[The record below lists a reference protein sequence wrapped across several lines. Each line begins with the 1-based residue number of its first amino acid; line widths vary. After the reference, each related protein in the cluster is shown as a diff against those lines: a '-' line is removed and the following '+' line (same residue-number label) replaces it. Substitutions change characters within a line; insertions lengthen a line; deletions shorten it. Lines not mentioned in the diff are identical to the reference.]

1 MVTSENTQNNPQTP
15 LSTLFGLIKRV
26 RDDLLLRNSLF
37 IMLTS
42 GIGSATGYLY
52 WVIAARTYSASDV
65 GLVSAIISAMT
76 LTSILSILGFG
87 STIVQNLP
95 HRAAGRDWS
104 ATVNTALVAA
114 SVTSLLGGVVAVTIL
129 ISSPQFGTMANNTAY
144 LAAFLFSIP
153 LWTASTL
160 VDAVFTAERVT
171 GNMLVR
177 NLIFSI
183 LKIVLLVALIPF
195 HIGGLGIFLSWIIS
209 AAVGVGI
216 AFVLIRRLGRS
227 YRFTLRGVWQQLR
240 GINTSLIGHHFINI
254 SGAAP
259 MYMLPLFVTVRL
271 SAANNA
277 YFATTW
283 TLGAQFALI
292 SVAVSVSLF
301 AEGSHTVGNL
311 LKKMSKCFW
320 ILVILMTPIMIIF
333 FIFGRSILGIFGPA
347 YAENGWV
354 LLLLLTFGAV
364 PDATT
369 SVYVS
374 MLRVTKRLRSAA
386 MLNTGMAFL
395 TVVIAWVLLP
405 VFGISGVGV
414 AWLVAQSA
422 GSIAAILDFAV
433 VRRTMAALP
442 AIVPVDLASMDGVPL
457 VESRAL

>member
-26 RDDLLLRNSLF
+26 RDDSLLRNSLF

-183 LKIVLLVALIPF
+183 LKIVLLASSSGQPVSTRRATGSAPCRRSRRSSPPRSSP
-195 HIGGLGIFLSWIIS
+195 SWGRTIS
-209 AAVGVGI
+209 
-216 AFVLIRRLGRS
+216 
-227 YRFTLRGVWQQLR
+227 T
-240 GINTSLIGHHFINI
+240 
-254 SGAAP
+254 
-259 MYMLPLFVTVRL
+259 
-271 SAANNA
+271 
-277 YFATTW
+277 
-283 TLGAQFALI
+283 
-292 SVAVSVSLF
+292 
-301 AEGSHTVGNL
+301 
-311 LKKMSKCFW
+311 
-320 ILVILMTPIMIIF
+320 
-333 FIFGRSILGIFGPA
+333 
-347 YAENGWV
+347 
-354 LLLLLTFGAV
+354 
-364 PDATT
+364 
-369 SVYVS
+369 
-374 MLRVTKRLRSAA
+374 
-386 MLNTGMAFL
+386 
-395 TVVIAWVLLP
+395 AW
-405 VFGISGVGV
+405 
-414 AWLVAQSA
+414 
-422 GSIAAILDFAV
+422 
-433 VRRTMAALP
+433 
-442 AIVPVDLASMDGVPL
+442 PVDVGPPRVARAPRPGSGPVP
-457 VESRAL
+457 